1 MLIHI
6 GVMVIILKFESRSSV
21 VTESKKL

>member
-21 VTESKKL
+21 TESKKL